1 MDRCAEVGR
10 VVNPDPHSGNVNSS
24 PFHREKWTLGSR
36 KKERE
41 AGETG
46 ETGQGAEPS
55 PFLN

>member
-1 MDRCAEVGR
+1 MDPGLQ
-10 VVNPDPHSGNVNSS
+10 
-24 PFHREKWTLGSR
+24 EKR
-36 KKERE
+36 ERE